1 MQMSSF
7 DLKLVMLAKQLP
19 EDEDREETAG
29 SRRASAMVAAP
40 PPPHPPKIVG
50 GTKKFQTKIMGE
62 RGQEQKIKFGGW
74 GWS

>member
-40 PPPHPPKIVG
+40 PPPPK
-50 GTKKFQTKIMGE
+50 KNF
-62 RGQEQKIKFGGW
+62 RGDQKISDQNNW
-74 GWS
+74 G

>member
-40 PPPHPPKIVG
+40 PPAPPKILG
-50 GTKKFQTKIMGE
+50 GTKKFQTKI
-62 RGQEQKIKFGGW
+62 IGGDMTKKLNL
-74 GWS
+74 GVS

>member
-40 PPPHPPKIVG
+40 PPPPHPPKILG
-50 GTKKFQTKIMGE
+50 GTKKFQTKI
-62 RGQEQKIKFGGW
+62 IGGDMTKKLNL
-74 GWS
+74 GGS

>member
-40 PPPHPPKIVG
+40 PPPQKKILG
-50 GTKKFQTKIMGE
+50 GTKKFQTKI
-62 RGQEQKIKFGGW
+62 IGGDMTKKLNL
-74 GWS
+74 GGS

>member
-40 PPPHPPKIVG
+40 PPAPPKILG
-50 GTKKFQTKIMGE
+50 GTKKFQTKI
-62 RGQEQKIKFGGW
+62 IGGDMTKKLNL
-74 GWS
+74 GGS

>member
-40 PPPHPPKIVG
+40 PPPPPPPKN
-50 GTKKFQTKIMGE
+50 F
-62 RGQEQKIKFGGW
+62 RGDQKISDQNNW
-74 GWS
+74 G

>member
-29 SRRASAMVAAP
+29 SRSASAMVAAP
-40 PPPHPPKIVG
+40 PPPHPPPQN
-50 GTKKFQTKIMGE
+50 F
-62 RGQEQKIKFGGW
+62 RGDQKISDQNNW
-74 GWS
+74 G

>member
-29 SRRASAMVAAP
+29 SRRASAMVAASP
-40 PPPHPPKIVG
+40 PAPPKILG
-50 GTKKFQTKIMGE
+50 GTKKFQTKI
-62 RGQEQKIKFGGW
+62 IGGDMTKKLNL
-74 GWS
+74 GGS